1 MTNGVVLEIFTHFNN
16 GVVDWCALTDSVYS
30 IFGLRSE
37 SMPQTELC
45 TLFNAVQTRKRKLLR
60 KRRMNDLHA
69 FWDEPFKRPNDG
81 CHSNQ
86 ETDTA
91 KITRLTAENHKLKT
105 KTETINAALDV
116 CSKGW

>member
-1 MTNGVVLEIFTHFNN
+1 
-16 GVVDWCALTDSVYS
+16 
-30 IFGLRSE
+30 
-37 SMPQTELC
+37 
-45 TLFNAVQTRKRKLLR
+45 
-60 KRRMNDLHA
+60 MNDLHA

-86 ETDTA
+86 ETDSA